1 MNEALIF
8 ILVFVMQA
16 IFNIARV
23 FEVRWS
29 YDIRVVPLAILTF
42 IMSIVWIISVAYS
55 MEGVVNGDVTRIVA
69 FTLGSVFGRIVAVT
83 TFKEFA
89 IRPQV
94 FKKVLKKK
102 GKGFKNLRV
111 SDQTLLMDDPK
122 DLKLHENN
130 YD

>member
-1 MNEALIF
+1 M
-8 ILVFVMQA
+8 
-16 IFNIARV
+16 
-23 FEVRWS
+23 
-29 YDIRVVPLAILTF
+29 
-42 IMSIVWIISVAYS
+42 
-55 MEGVVNGDVTRIVA
+55 
-69 FTLGSVFGRIVAVT
+69 AVT

-111 SDQTLLMDDPK
+111 SDQTLLMDDPE
-122 DLKLHENN
+122 DLKLHETN